1 MNTAR
6 PDHEDRKGVPRELR
20 ITERLLEKF
29 GLTADGP
36 GCMHKQAYADG
47 NRPHSNECRK
57 RIYEAMTQDDDELD
71 RMVQVDARMGRTVPK
86 AERVRRAKVDEADDL
101 DKPKDTEEQK
111 DADHGG
117 AAGGSAAE
125 SPATPRGAISDEDDI
140 AEMFMDSEDEEGHD
154 GMPVPDESD
163 EVRESLVTG
172 RQIRNESDGDAEM
185 SDEDQGRVAAPHK
198 RARLGNLNP
207 SSEALAM
214 IDDLQAVM
222 ES

>member
-1 MNTAR
+1 
-6 PDHEDRKGVPRELR
+6 
-20 ITERLLEKF
+20 
-29 GLTADGP
+29 
-36 GCMHKQAYADG
+36 
-47 NRPHSNECRK
+47 
-57 RIYEAMTQDDDELD
+57 MTQDDDELD

-117 AAGGSAAE
+117 AAGGAAAE
-125 SPATPRGAISDEDDI
+125 SPATPRGAISDEEDI
-140 AEMFMDSEDEEGHD
+140 AEMFMDSDDSDDMEDHG
-154 GMPVPDESD
+154 GMPVPDKSD